1 MRINQ
6 PRNISLANFTGEVSS
21 VGDIRGT
28 VSEQTRKK
36 DQFNTFQDNVTQYLL
51 CEFDNQR

>member
-21 VGDIRGT
+21 VGDICGT
-28 VSEQTRKK
+28 VSEQPIKK
-36 DQFNTFQDNVTQYLL
+36 DRFNTFQDNMTHYLL